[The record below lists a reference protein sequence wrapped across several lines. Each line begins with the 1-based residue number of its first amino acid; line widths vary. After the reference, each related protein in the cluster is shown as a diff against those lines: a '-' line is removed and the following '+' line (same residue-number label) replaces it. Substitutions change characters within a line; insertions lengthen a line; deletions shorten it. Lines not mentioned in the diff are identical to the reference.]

1 MRSQFV
7 EFENENGLTAFAA
20 SPNCF
25 IRCIKLRK
33 NTLTQKIQK
42 LTLGI
47 VLRIE
52 PRNGLLTTIN
62 KGT

>member
-1 MRSQFV
+1 MHSWLA
-7 EFENENGLTAFAA
+7 EFENDGAITAFAA
-20 SPNCF
+20 FPDCF

-33 NTLTQKIQK
+33 NPLTQKIQK
-42 LTLGI
+42 FTLGI